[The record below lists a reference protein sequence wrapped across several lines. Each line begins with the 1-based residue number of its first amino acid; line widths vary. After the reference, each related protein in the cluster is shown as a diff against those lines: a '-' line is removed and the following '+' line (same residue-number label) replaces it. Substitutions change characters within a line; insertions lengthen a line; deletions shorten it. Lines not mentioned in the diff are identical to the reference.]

1 MYKRSSRR
9 AATLLT
15 CLGGA
20 GLVATAVLS
29 GKATIKA
36 QVLLKDAEQRK
47 GEELTTREA
56 VETVAPAY
64 IPTIVVAAASL
75 TCIFG
80 SNVLSRRSQAAIS
93 SAYAILD
100 QSFKNYKRKL
110 KELYGTEAHDKVMDK
125 LAIEKAENI
134 DISSTNLFAVC
145 RRLPENKFSNP
156 VIFYEP
162 MSERYFEATM
172 EQVLD
177 AEYHLNRNYS
187 LGKEVTLND
196 FYGFLGIP
204 EIETGDMLGW
214 NFMDESMYW
223 IDFNHR
229 RSEFP
234 DGRIF
239 YILDIA
245 TAPCNLDD

>member
-1 MYKRSSRR
+1 M
-9 AATLLT
+9 
-15 CLGGA
+15 
-20 GLVATAVLS
+20 
-29 GKATIKA
+29 
-36 QVLLKDAEQRK
+36 
-47 GEELTTREA
+47 
-56 VETVAPAY
+56 
-64 IPTIVVAAASL
+64 
-75 TCIFG
+75 
-80 SNVLSRRSQAAIS
+80 
-93 SAYAILD
+93 
-100 QSFKNYKRKL
+100 
-110 KELYGTEAHDKVMDK
+110 YGTEAHDKVIDE

-156 VIFYEP
+156 ITFYEP
-162 MSERYFEATM
+162 ISDRYFEATM

-229 RSEFP
+229 SQSFQMGGYLRHRYSNS
-234 DGRIF
+234 
-239 YILDIA
+239 A
-245 TAPCNLDD
+245 MQS

>member
-1 MYKRSSRR
+1 MCLAEDHKLRSPARMEDEYNE
-9 AATLLT
+9 LLQRIDEERHRLHIDEDRLKKYINSLREKF
-15 CLGGA
+15 CDDDMQWYLKNNK
-20 GLVATAVLS
+20 
-29 GKATIKA
+29 KANS
-36 QVLLKDAEQRK
+36 E
-47 GEELTTREA
+47 
-56 VETVAPAY
+56 
-64 IPTIVVAAASL
+64 
-75 TCIFG
+75 
-80 SNVLSRRSQAAIS
+80 
-93 SAYAILD
+93 
-100 QSFKNYKRKL
+100 
-110 KELYGTEAHDKVMDK
+110 
-125 LAIEKAENI
+125 IEKAENI

-156 VIFYEP
+156 VTFYESI
-162 MSERYFEATM
+162 SERYFEATM

-229 RSEFP
+229 KSEFP

-239 YILDIA
+239 YIIDIA
-245 TAPCNLDD
+245 TAPCNIDD